1 METSNL
7 SPEQKE
13 QARHGGRLFPL
24 KKYITKLTDLHPSV
38 AAHWHDDRR
47 KLYISHPSGYL

>member
-24 KKYITKLTDLHPSV
+24 KKYVTKLTDLHVLRFFKSV
-38 AAHWHDDRR
+38 
-47 KLYISHPSGYL
+47 LFL